1 MNIEIMRAFFG
12 WCTVINAALLLLA
25 VLIPLDIPEATYQVE
40 LRTLSFSGEL
50 RSSIYDKIIHV
61 G

>member
-1 MNIEIMRAFFG
+1 MELQYIGF
-12 WCTVINAALLLLA
+12 
-25 VLIPLDIPEATYQVE
+25 LIPLDIPEASYQVE
-40 LRTLSFSGEL
+40 LRTLSYSGEL